1 MKARYSRK
9 YFWRGKGVVAYT
21 LLCNHVPLNGHL
33 IGAHGWLAESLAVS
47 RQAVSKMAAKQDWEK
62 VAQPSELVAQPARPQ
77 PKQPAKK
84 VAIPQIKA
92 GPQPARPVRLAS
104 GDWELMTRR
113 PRGRPTDYRD
123 EFVDEIVSYF
133 DIPVESV
140 VDVDVVDKDGK
151 TVTEKRVVINTFP
164 TLSRFAST
172 IGVTRETLH
181 DWATAKNPDGTLKR
195 PEFSYAHARAKDMQ
209 DALLVEGGLS
219 GRYEGRFAVFAAKNL
234 IGWKDQIETTTEITV
249 TSAPVERLDE
259 AYRLGMEA
267 AARHKSAIMER
278 ILRKAMSADITAE

>member
-1 MKARYSRK
+1 MASLSKSEWEAARKTWCQDGRPGY
-9 YFWRGKGVVAYT
+9 
-21 LLCNHVPLNGHL
+21 
-33 IGAHGWLAESLAVS
+33 GWLADSLAVS
-47 RQAVSKMAAKQDWEK
+47 RQAVSKMAAKQGWEK
-62 VAQPSELVAQPARPQ
+62 VAQPSELVAQPPRPQ

-84 VAIPQIKA
+84 AAISANKA
-92 GPQPARPVRLAS
+92 TPQPDGAVRLAS

-140 VDVDVVDKDGK
+140 VDVDVLDKDGK
-151 TVTEKRVVINTFP
+151 TGTEKRVVINTFP

-195 PEFSYAHARAKDMQ
+195 PEFSYAYARAKDLQ

-234 IGWKDQIETTTEITV
+234 IGWKDQVETKTEVTLSTATTEQ
-249 TSAPVERLDE
+249 LDE
-259 AYRLGMEA
+259 LYKRGMEQVHA
-267 AARHKSAIMER
+267 DRAMVLAR
-278 ILRKAMSADITAE
+278 RKEHISP